1 MLDLSFFT
9 TLQIGWFNA
18 WIPAFGM
25 VLIQFVYMALFP
37 EMGKRA
43 VDTSWYTS
51 SDRLWASV
59 SSCLQIALLVLSVFV
74 PFKFGTAWF
83 VTGGA
88 IFVLSLAAFIWAF
101 HSYGIDQRERP
112 SKAVFIVGRA
122 TPCISSFSRQC
133 WVQALPAPRFGCSS
147 SLFPLALRCIS
158 PSLAKSVIANRH
170 TEKNI

>member
-25 VLIQFVYMALFP
+25 VLIQFIYMALFP
-37 EMGKRA
+37 ETGKRA

-51 SDRLWASV
+51 SDRR
-59 SSCLQIALLVLSVFV
+59 CLCFRSLFRS
-74 PFKFGTAWF
+74 
-83 VTGGA
+83 
-88 IFVLSLAAFIWAF
+88 SLARHGSSQAVPYSFFRWPPLSGHFTVTA
-101 HSYGIDQRERP
+101 STQPEKP

-147 SLFPLALRCIS
+147 SLFPLALQCIS

>member
-37 EMGKRA
+37 ETGKRA

-59 SSCLQIALLVLSVFV
+59 SSCLQIALLVLS
-74 PFKFGTAWF
+74 
-83 VTGGA
+83 
-88 IFVLSLAAFIWAF
+88 LAAFIWAF
-101 HSYGIDQRERP
+101 HSYAIDPAGKTIKSGIYRWSRNPMYFFFFTSMLGTSIACASLWLLSVTVPFGIAMHFTILGEERYCEQTYGKEYLEY
-112 SKAVFIVGRA
+112 KAK
-122 TPCISSFSRQC
+122 TPRYLL
-133 WVQALPAPRFGCSS
+133 WG
-147 SLFPLALRCIS
+147 
-158 PSLAKSVIANRH
+158 
-170 TEKNI
+170 